1 MSWAFIA
8 LGSNVDPEA
17 HLRQAAHLLRR
28 RFSSARFSACYRS
41 AAYGFSGEDF
51 INAAAGIASELPVGA
66 LLLELRA
73 IERQCGRGAAD
84 ARWGPRAIDLDLLL
98 YADQVGGGEGYTLP
112 RPDLTAR
119 AYMLGPLAE
128 IASQQRYP
136 PHGPTIGELWASF
149 PEPRGLTR
157 IGLDL
162 GAD

>member
-1 MSWAFIA
+1 VSWAFIA

-17 HLRQAAHLLRR
+17 HLRQAAHLLRT
-28 RFSSARFSACYRS
+28 RFSSTRFSACYRS
-41 AAYGFSGEDF
+41 AAYGFTGEDF
-51 INAAAGIASELPVGA
+51 INAAAGIASELPVEA
-66 LLLELRA
+66 LLVELRA

-84 ARWGPRAIDLDLLL
+84 ERWGPRAIDLDLLL
-98 YADQVGGGEGYTLP
+98 YADLVGDGEGYTLP
-112 RPDLTAR
+112 RPHLTAR

-136 PHGPTIGELWASF
+136 PHGPTIGELWARF

-162 GAD
+162 GGV